1 MKNSN
6 KDNKELIKQY
16 QLIKEAFEP
25 DSSPESN
32 VSGPA
37 KQFVTMLNDTWD
49 DVWAKRPDSIYDR
62 LDDGRDHLLDIFN
75 LLKGS
80 ISKEFKK
87 HAENAISMYEYV
99 RQGDPLADMPPMD
112 QEEALDLASDIIM
125 DDITQPLHRFAGG
138 LRELLNWVETFH
150 EMTEQAGRGLDKEK
164 IKKILL
170 QTERN

>member
-99 RQGDPLADMPPMD
+99 RQGDPLADMPPWP
-112 QEEALDLASDIIM
+112 QEEALDYATDIAM
-125 DDITQPLHRFAGG
+125 DDFAYPLFWFEKN
-138 LRELLNWVETFH
+138 LRELLNYVETFH
-150 EMTEQAGRGLDKEK
+150 KITEQEGRFLDREK